1 MQKRIL
7 VAEDD
12 TMQRHL
18 ITLLLGW
25 HDYEVH
31 TAEDGAEAVRMCL
44 TGNFKLVLMDY
55 KLPVMNG
62 HSAARVIA
70 NFTRDTDGPAIVALT
85 SLPER
90 LREEELGA
98 SSVFAAIEEKPWDPK
113 SLIETLDF
121 FGNGPVAAP
130 DRAAASPLHG
140 SGHAGG
146 RGGGRAGGAVPTAGL
161 LVPDMRREIAFLSG
175 QRPPGPSRI
184 LVAEDD
190 ELLCSLLTVALS
202 ARNYEVDSVSN
213 GLDALI
219 MLGQRPYD
227 IALMDY
233 RLPKL
238 DGLIAAQLA
247 RDLLPKLQ
255 RPRLI
260 SLTSSPKLVRDE
272 DEGPP
277 FAFDAVISKTHDLQH
292 ILAAIDR
299 SLSYSGLAAHAEAA
313 P

>member
-113 SLIETLDF
+113 SLIETLDY
-121 FGNGPVAAP
+121 FGNAPVAASQ
-130 DRAAASPLHG
+130 RADTIHG
-140 SGHAGG
+140 RS
-146 RGGGRAGGAVPTAGL
+146 GGAVPTASL

-190 ELLCSLLTVALS
+190 ELLCSLLTVALG

-227 IALMDY
+227 LALMDY

-247 RDLLPKLQ
+247 RDLLPKPN

-299 SLSYSGLAAHAEAA
+299 SLGYQEGARTLVPGYPEV
-313 P
+313 